1 MAFADFK
8 ERLWARAENSIDAFQ
23 DTDREVL
30 PKDAW
35 RFILYFATQAKLPFA
50 LLLIVGGAAGA
61 VDAALYWSVG
71 WLIDLLDHA
80 NPATLFTD
88 HWPALVALLL
98 LLLVVRTVVMIASAV
113 VEQQVVVPGFFSM
126 VRWPA

>member
-1 MAFADFK
+1 MSDGDFR
-8 ERLWARAENSIDAFQ
+8 ERLWGRFEGAIDAFH

-35 RFILYFATQAKLPFA
+35 RFILYFANQARWPFV
-50 LLLIVGGAAGA
+50 LLLIVGGLAGA

-80 NPATLFTD
+80 NPATLFSD
-88 HWPALVALLL
+88 HWADFDSSVETVAQLERFGSFDCHFGEFLSHIGMNIKPT
-98 LLLVVRTVVMIASAV
+98 R
-113 VEQQVVVPGFFSM
+113 
-126 VRWPA
+126 